1 MRPPARPS
9 GPAGAIPFLVAWVLL
24 YQALLVGLGQGA
36 AAVHLIGARDFFGS
50 VICNPMTDPDQP
62 DHSSKPHA
70 CCFAGCLTP
79 GAAAPPP
86 SVAALPGP
94 ALTGQRI
101 ASLPLRIALPAEPRR
116 AHQARAPPVLS

>member
-1 MRPPARPS
+1 MRAPARPS
-9 GPAGAIPFLVAWVLL
+9 GPAGAIPFLIAWVLL

-36 AAVHLIGARDFFGS
+36 AAVHMLGARDFFGS
-50 VICNPMTDPDQP
+50 VICNPLTDPAQP

-86 SVAALPGP
+86 QLAALPGP
-94 ALTGQRI
+94 VLAGFVIATGPLFI
-101 ASLPLRIALPAEPRR
+101 APPAEPRR
-116 AHQARAPPVLS
+116 AHRARAPPVLI